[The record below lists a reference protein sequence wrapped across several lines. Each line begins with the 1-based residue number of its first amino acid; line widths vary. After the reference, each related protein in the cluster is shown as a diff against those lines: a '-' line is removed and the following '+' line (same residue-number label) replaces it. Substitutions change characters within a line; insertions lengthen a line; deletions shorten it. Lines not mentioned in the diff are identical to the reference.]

1 MADRA
6 RGWPVAK
13 EGLPFCAAGAAGW
26 AGAAALGWTG
36 LGAVL
41 AATTVFTAWF
51 FRNPVR
57 TVPQASNLV
66 VSPGDGRVLAVVEE
80 DEPRF
85 LKDRAIR
92 VSIFLSPLNVHINRT
107 PCEGTV
113 TSVAHYA
120 GKFLVASRPG
130 ATLENEQTA
139 VLIETDK
146 GQRVLCVQ
154 VAGYVARRIVT
165 WLKPG
170 ERVARGERYGLI
182 RFGSRMDVYLP
193 VSTEVK
199 VAAGARVHGGESVIG
214 ILSEKTGDQRKSG
227 RPSGKEP
234 GL

>member
-13 EGLPFCAAGAAGW
+13 EGLPFCAAGAVGW
-26 AGAAALGWTG
+26 AGALALGWTG
-36 LGAVL
+36 VGAVL
-41 AATTVFTAWF
+41 GAGTVLTAWF
-51 FRNPVR
+51 FRNPAR
-57 TVPQASNLV
+57 AIPQAADLV

-85 LKDRAIR
+85 LKERAIR
-92 VSIFLSPLNVHINRT
+92 LSIFLSPLNVHINRT

-113 TSVAHYA
+113 TAVTHVR
-120 GKFLVASRPG
+120 GRFHVASRPG

-146 GQRVLCVQ
+146 RQRVLCVQ

-165 WLKPG
+165 CLTPG

-193 VSTEVK
+193 PDTEVK
-199 VAAGARVHGGESVIG
+199 VAAGDQVRGGTSVIG
-214 ILSEKTGDQRKSG
+214 VL
-227 RPSGKEP
+227 SGKSAS
-234 GL
+234 

>member
-13 EGLPFCAAGAAGW
+13 EGLPFCAAGAAGL

-41 AATTVFTAWF
+41 AVATVFTAWF

-113 TSVAHYA
+113 TSVTHFP

-165 WLKPG
+165 WLRPG

-182 RFGSRMDVYLP
+182 RFGSRTDLVMP
-193 VSTEVK
+193 KGTEIRVRVGDRVK
-199 VAAGARVHGGESVIG
+199 GGETIMGV
-214 ILSEKTGDQRKSG
+214 LK
-227 RPSGKEP
+227 
-234 GL
+234 

>member
-1 MADRA
+1 MGDRA

-13 EGLPFCAAGAAGW
+13 EGLPFCAAGAVGW
-26 AGAAALGWTG
+26 AAAVALGWTG

-41 AATTVFTAWF
+41 GTGTVLTAWF
-51 FRNPVR
+51 FRNPAR
-57 TVPQASNLV
+57 AVPQAPKLI

-85 LKDRAIR
+85 LKERAIR
-92 VSIFLSPLNVHINRT
+92 VSIFLSPLNVHINRI

-113 TSVAHYA
+113 TAVTHFP
-120 GKFLVASRPG
+120 GRFQVASRPG

-139 VLIETDK
+139 VLIETDT
-146 GQRVLCVQ
+146 GHRVLCVQ

-165 WLKPG
+165 WLEPG

-193 VSTEVK
+193 TSTQMK
-199 VAAGARVHGGESVIG
+199 VTSGDQVRGGTSVIG
-214 ILSEKTGDQRKSG
+214 VL
-227 RPSGKEP
+227 SGKSA
-234 GL
+234 LLT